1 MRRIVAAGYGL
12 GTGEPPTHE
21 DTMPP
26 SPDRRH
32 GRTSAGAESSDG
44 SPPLA
49 VVATGVVE
57 GDPLAGLDVRPVPP
71 PTPSE
76 DEALVGIRAAALN
89 HHDLWTLRG
98 VGAVKHGFPLVLGS
112 DGASDGTVVY
122 PLVPCGMRD
131 ACYGCRIG
139 NASLC
144 RRLTVLGE
152 GRDGTMAP
160 SVAVPS
166 SHVLPSPRNLTPVE
180 SACLP
185 SAWLTAWSM
194 LQEAEIDRTSR
205 VLVTGAAGGVGVAS
219 LQLGKALG
227 ATMVA
232 QVRRP
237 EVAPRLLAAGADHV
251 VLSGDDAKAD
261 TGGEFDVVLES
272 VGEATWAS
280 SLRALRPGGTV
291 VVTGATSG
299 SNPPADLRRIFWR
312 RLRIVGV
319 SMGSL
324 DEMRDLIRFVE
335 HHDIH
340 PVVAATYAFAAAREA
355 FEHLMRGGFVGKIV
369 LER

>member
-1 MRRIVAAGYGL
+1 
-12 GTGEPPTHE
+12 
-21 DTMPP
+21 MPP

-32 GRTSAGAESSDG
+32 GRTSPGAEDSDDP
-44 SPPLA
+44 PPLA

-57 GDPLAGLDVRPVPP
+57 GDPLAGLDVRPVQPP
-71 PTPSE
+71 SPSA
-76 DEALVGIRAAALN
+76 DETVVRIRAAALN

-98 VGAVKHGFPLVLGS
+98 VGAVTHDFPLVLGS
-112 DGASDGTVVY
+112 DGASDDTVVY
-122 PLVPCGMRD
+122 PLLPCGMPD
-131 ACYGCRIG
+131 VCHGCRIG

-144 RRLTVLGE
+144 RRLTLLGE

-160 SVAVPS
+160 CVAVPS

-194 LQEAEIDRTSR
+194 LREAEIGRASR

-237 EVAPRLLAAGADHV
+237 EVAPLLVAAGADHV
-251 VLSGDDAKAD
+251 VLADAAAKDAKAA

-299 SNPPADLRRIFWR
+299 PNPPADLRRIFWR

-324 DEMRDLIRFVE
+324 EEMRELIRFVE
-335 HHDIH
+335 DHDIH
-340 PVVAATYAFAAAREA
+340 PVIAATYPFAAARDA